1 MRSCRSRVGRPVG
14 YVLGYAPIVSPSMH
28 RYLANVARFDPT
40 TDYAEVQWQGR
51 EQGFPSTDCLSSR
64 KEDIR
69 KADQ

>member
-1 MRSCRSRVGRPVG
+1 
-14 YVLGYAPIVSPSMH
+14 MH